1 MMTANVADRLT
12 AATAPTTL
20 TIIPSQSMRCP
31 RCRNENPA
39 GAAFCEEC
47 GGRLDSVCPRCGEL
61 TRPDARFCGRCGES
75 LTPLAAEPRKY
86 ASPALYTPKHL
97 AEMIVTSRRALEGE
111 RKQITVLFADL
122 KGSMELL
129 ADRDPEEAGHLLDPV
144 IQRMMEAVHRYEGT
158 VNQVMGDGI
167 MALFGAPVAH
177 EDHAVR
183 AAYAALDMQ
192 AAIRRYAAELRTRH
206 DVAIHIRV
214 GLNSGEV
221 VVGAIGTDLRMEYT
235 AVGRTTHLAA
245 RMEQLAIPG
254 SILLTADTLRL
265 VEDYVVV
272 KPVGPV
278 AVKGLERP
286 VDVYELTGATA
297 LRSRFH
303 IAAARGLSRFVGR
316 SSELDEIH
324 EALAHTADGHG
335 RVVAIVGEPGVG
347 KSRLMWEAA
356 SAHRTRGW
364 LVLEAGAVSYEQA
377 TPYRPVIDLLRAYF
391 QIESRDD
398 VEKVREKV
406 TGKLLSFHEADRVIE
421 PPILGLLD
429 VPIDDPQWR
438 ALDPTDRRRRTLDA
452 VVRVFLHESRI
463 QPVLLVIEDLHWID
477 SETQAVLDLFV
488 DSVSTTR
495 LAVLVNYRPEY
506 EHRWRDKSCYVHL
519 RLEALPRE
527 SIGELLD
534 AMLGTDPSLRALRA
548 LLIQRT
554 EGNPFFLEENVR
566 TLAEIDVL
574 VGKRGAYRL
583 AKPIE
588 AIQVP
593 ATVQAVL
600 AARFDRLRPEDKRL
614 LQEAAVIGREV
625 AFPLLQGVSGFPT
638 DELQRRLARLQA
650 AEFLYES
657 QQFPE
662 AEYTFTHALTHEVAY
677 EGLLQNQR
685 RVLHG
690 RVVQALEGLGP
701 DRSRRAVE
709 QLAHHTVRGELWEK
723 AVSYARAAGTK
734 AATRG
739 AREAVVY
746 FRQALTALE
755 HLPET
760 RETLEQAID
769 VRFYLGAVY
778 VILADFEHASE
789 CLHRA
794 EALAEG
800 LNDRRRSGRVA
811 ALITQCS
818 WLTGELERAVD
829 FGRRALAVADEHR
842 DFPFQMRT
850 MLFLGW
856 TYHLKG
862 DYVNAME
869 LLRRTI
875 AALPGEL
882 SRALMGN
889 QGVLPAVGAGSC
901 LAWSLA
907 ERGSFDEALAI
918 AEQATQLAESIEP
931 GNPFNPNL
939 VFARFGAA
947 MPHLH
952 RGDLPRAIP
961 LLERALDVCERAEV
975 WFVFPLVA
983 AHLARGY
990 ALAGRGPEA
999 VPLLERAVE
1008 RSAVGVKVGLPL
1020 WNAWLAECHLL
1031 EGRIGHAAEV
1041 AARALERC
1049 RLHAEVGHE
1058 AWIRRLLGEIA
1069 WRGEAADV
1077 AQAEFHYREALATAE
1092 SLGMRPLIAHC
1103 HLGLGSMHARIG
1115 TRASAREHLA
1125 IATAMYRAMK
1135 MEFWLAKA
1143 RR

>member
-1 MMTANVADRLT
+1 
-12 AATAPTTL
+12 
-20 TIIPSQSMRCP
+20 MRCP

-39 GAAFCEEC
+39 GATFCEEC
-47 GGRLDSVCPRCGEL
+47 GGRLDSACPRCGEP
-61 TRPDARFCGRCGES
+61 TRPGDRFCGQCGQ
-75 LTPLAAEPRKY
+75 PLAAVTAEAPKY

-97 AEMIVTSRRALEGE
+97 ADLIVTSRRALEGE

-129 ADRDPEEAGHLLDPV
+129 ADRDPEEAGRLLDPV
-144 IQRMMEAVHRYEGT
+144 IQRMMAAVHRYEGT

-183 AAYAALDMQ
+183 AAYAALEMQ
-192 AAIRRYAAELRTRH
+192 AAIRRYAEELRSRDAV
-206 DVAIHIRV
+206 DVHIRV

-272 KPVGPV
+272 KPLGPV
-278 AVKGLERP
+278 PVKGLDRP
-286 VDVYELTGATA
+286 IEVYELTGATA

-316 SSELDEIH
+316 RSELEQIH
-324 EALAHTADGHG
+324 EALARTADGRG
-335 RVVAIVGEPGVG
+335 RVVAIAGEPGVG

-364 LVLEAGAVSYEQA
+364 LVLEAGAVSYEHA

-398 VEKVREKV
+398 VDKIRDKV
-406 TGKLLSFHEADRVIE
+406 TGKLLSVHDADPVSEEA
-421 PPILGLLD
+421 ILGLLD

-452 VVRVFLHESRI
+452 VARVFLHESRV

-477 SETQAVLDLFV
+477 SETQAVLDLLV
-488 DSVSTTR
+488 VSVPTTR

-506 EHRWRDKSCYVHL
+506 EHRWGDQSFYVHL
-519 RLEALPRE
+519 H
-527 SIGELLD
+527 LD
-534 AMLGTDPSLRALRA
+534 ALSRDTVAELVDALLGTHPSVRGLRG
-548 LLIQRT
+548 LLIERT
-554 EGNPFFLEENVR
+554 EGNPFFVEESVR
-566 TLAEIDVL
+566 TLAETGVL
-574 VGKRGAYRL
+574 ADKRGAYRL
-583 AKPIE
+583 AKPID

-600 AARFDRLRPEDKRL
+600 AARFDRQRPEDKRL

-625 AFPLLQGVSGFPT
+625 SSALLQGVSRLPA
-638 DELQRRLARLQA
+638 DELARRLARLQS

-662 AEYTFTHALTHEVAY
+662 PEYTFTHALTHEVAY
-677 EGLLQNQR
+677 EGLLQNR
-685 RVLHG
+685 RRLLHG
-690 RVVQALEGLGP
+690 RVVEALEGLGP

-709 QLAHHTVRGELWEK
+709 QLAHHTFRGELWEK
-723 AVSYARAAGTK
+723 AVTYARAAGTK

-739 AREAVVY
+739 ARQEAVLY

-755 HLPET
+755 HVPQT
-760 RETLEQAID
+760 RENLEQAID
-769 VRFYLGAVY
+769 VRFSLGAAY
-778 VILADFEHASE
+778 VVLADFEHASE

-800 LNDRRRSGRVA
+800 LNDRRRFGRVA
-811 ALITQCS
+811 ALMTQCS
-818 WLTGELERAVD
+818 WLTGELQRAVD
-829 FGRRALAVADEHR
+829 SGRRALAVAEDLR
-842 DFPFQMRT
+842 DFPLQVRT

-856 TYHLKG
+856 TCHLKG
-862 DYVNAME
+862 DYASAMD

-875 AALPGEL
+875 DALPGDL

-889 QGVLPAVGAGSC
+889 QVLPAVGARSC

-907 ERGSFDEALAI
+907 EQGAFEEALAI
-918 AEQATQLAESIEP
+918 AEQATELAESVEP

-947 MPHLH
+947 MPYLH
-952 RGDLPRAIP
+952 RGDLSRAIA
-961 LLERALDVCERAEV
+961 LLERALDVCQRAEV

-990 ALAGRGPEA
+990 ALAGRGAEA
-999 VPLLERAVE
+999 RRLLDRAAE
-1008 RSAVGVKVGLPL
+1008 RSAAEVKVALPL
-1020 WNAWLAECHLL
+1020 WTAWLAECHLV
-1031 EGRIGHAAEV
+1031 EGRIDQAADL
-1041 AARALERC
+1041 AHHALERC

-1069 WRGEAADV
+1069 SRGEAADV
-1077 AQAEFHYREALATAE
+1077 TLAESHYREALAMAD
-1092 SLGMRPLIAHC
+1092 SLGMRPLVAHC
-1103 HLGLGSMHARIG
+1103 HFGLGGMHGRRG
-1115 TRASAREHLA
+1115 HRAAAMEHLE
-1125 IATAMYRAMK
+1125 IATAMYRDMK

-1143 RR
+1143 TALNV